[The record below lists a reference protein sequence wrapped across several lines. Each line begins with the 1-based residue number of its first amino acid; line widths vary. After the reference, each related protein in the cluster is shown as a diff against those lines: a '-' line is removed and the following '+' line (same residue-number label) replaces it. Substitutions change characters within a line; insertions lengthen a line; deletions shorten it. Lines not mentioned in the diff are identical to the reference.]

1 MGAWRCWFQKWEER
15 RVEEQRLRHY
25 CRHDFGCSFIEI
37 SVIQVE
43 MLTRQLEKE
52 SGAREEE
59 VMCEDK
65 RGRKQSVLEPAH
77 SSL

>member
-1 MGAWRCWFQKWEER
+1 MILDVVLLRFQ
-15 RVEEQRLRHY
+15 L
-25 CRHDFGCSFIEI
+25 D
-37 SVIQVE
+37 IQVE